1 MFEINIIILLLIIV
15 LTSTSSSSAT
25 SSAISFHHYN
35 ATITRTPF
43 FIKKDT
49 PPFSITIAKGK
60 WHYDK
65 WGQPWDPA
73 PDGVHVS
80 TPKPSDELHHLIG
93 YLTGTSLALLDPTNT
108 ISIFDNNTDVNDEFN
123 DFIVENNITHGFLP
137 REAFCTENL
146 MTLVKFLPHRKLP
159 MDTLKYFNSLYHS
172 YRIQRKEGDGNNL
185 ILTITMVIDEST
197 SPHFIDSAKKDFS
210 YTHKIID
217 EKKNINE
224 LPKQQYLNL
233 ERSIIGWG
241 QVDGQFIVKFTNRH
255 ESKSIVIHKYHD
267 ISPFFLLIDFE
278 SIIIDP
284 YRWIS
289 WKHIEFLPAINHG
302 TPNRFTLKNIKIP
315 PMETVTYRL
324 YFKKVFL
331 HVDDFPPD
339 ADHGLEVFS
348 SWAET
353 SFENENDLDIVYGDG
368 LIVVMPKP
376 DFSMPFNVITLT
388 STVLAFLY
396 GSIFNALVRKKGKK
410 KSDDDD
416 TSKTNNNKD
425 EDGVKKT
432 ENETVQPEEKLIK
445 DE

>member
-1 MFEINIIILLLIIV
+1 MVCLW
-15 LTSTSSSSAT
+15 SD
-25 SSAISFHHYN
+25 
-35 ATITRTPF
+35 PF
-43 FIKKDT
+43 
-49 PPFSITIAKGK
+49 
-60 WHYDK
+60 
-65 WGQPWDPA
+65 
-73 PDGVHVS
+73 
-80 TPKPSDELHHLIG
+80 HLIVV
-93 YLTGTSLALLDPTNT
+93 TCLLEQHGS
-108 ISIFDNNTDVNDEFN
+108 SIFDNNTDVNDEFN

-416 TSKTNNNKD
+416 TSTNNNKD
-425 EDGVKKT
+425 DDVKKT
-432 ENETVQPEEKLIK
+432 KNETAQPELEKLIK